1 MYILEI
7 ENMKDGFQG
16 LNQER
21 VKREADGSMTQVKD
35 EKGSAVI
42 KMVGEHTIGGKL
54 GMARQSKTAMT
65 AEQFLN
71 FEHDIRCFTE
81 GLKGCPKLTRL
92 IVTNAEDSSQTG
104 VATPDQ
110 VLGLIQQKLIA

>member
-16 LNQER
+16 LNAER
-21 VKREADGSMTQVKD
+21 VAREADGSPVKVGPLG
-35 EKGSAVI
+35 ETRQPIGVQCSA
-42 KMVGEHTIGGKL
+42 GKL
-54 GMARQSKTAMT
+54 AMARQSKTAMT
-65 AEQFLN
+65 AEQFLD

-81 GLKGCPKLTRL
+81 GLKGCAKLCRL
-92 IVTNAEDSSQTG
+92 IVTNAENTEQTG

>member
-16 LNQER
+16 LNAER
-21 VKREADGSMTQVKD
+21 VLRGPDGKLATQ
-35 EKGSAVI
+35 
-42 KMVGEHTIGGKL
+42 GERGESTLPIGVPCAAGKL
-54 GMARQSKTAMT
+54 GMARASKTAMS
-65 AEQFLN
+65 AEQFLD

>member
-16 LNQER
+16 LNAER
-21 VKREADGSMTQVKD
+21 VKREPDGKLST
-35 EKGSAVI
+35 
-42 KMVGEHTIGGKL
+42 VGPNGETRLPIGEPGPAGKL
-54 GMARQSKTAMT
+54 GMARESKTTMT
-65 AEQFLN
+65 AEQFMN

-92 IVTNAEDSSQTG
+92 IVTSAEDSSQSG

-110 VLGLIQQKLIA
+110 VLGLITQKLIA